1 MPYHPFELRRI
12 GAQRGPR
19 AIMATVVFASACAR
33 ATIPPLPLSFPTD
46 TVQSRLVA
54 EGVIQ
59 RHIRSPKGPWAIEVL
74 DVDLSRG
81 YCAVAVKG
89 ASGAA
94 GRKKTSAL
102 LTELAATR
110 EVLGGVNADFFSL
123 AGFQGMP
130 TGALISSSKVI
141 VGPGAQPV
149 FAVDAG
155 GAITLG
161 PIRAT
166 PSIRIDD
173 MVLAFPNWN
182 RPPGENITVYDTN
195 WGAKLDTATGVIEVV
210 LDGSPMRVS
219 RIDTALAG
227 AEIPARGFV
236 LVAGRNTQASQR
248 TLLRSLK
255 FGDRVD
261 VNLSLAPFH
270 PKEAVGGRPMLARDS
285 VIVPEVETEGQASF
299 RARNPRTAVGLSN
312 NGRRLILAV
321 IDGRQKPYSD
331 GTTLRETAEIM
342 LALGA
347 RDAMNLDGGG
357 SSALVYRDS
366 TKALRVANKPS
377 DPTGERAV
385 GDALAIVKGCRSP

>member
-1 MPYHPFELRRI
+1 M
-12 GAQRGPR
+12 
-19 AIMATVVFASACAR
+19 
-33 ATIPPLPLSFPTD
+33 
-46 TVQSRLVA
+46 
-54 EGVIQ
+54 IQ

-94 GRKKTSAL
+94 GRKRTSAL
-102 LTELAATR
+102 LTELASTR

-123 AGFQGMP
+123 AGYQGIP
-130 TGALISSSKVI
+130 TGALVSDSKVI

-149 FAVDAG
+149 VSVDANG
-155 GAITLG
+155 VVTLG

-166 PSIRIDD
+166 PTIRIDD

-182 RPPGENITVYDTN
+182 RPPGENITVYDAN

-210 LDGSPMRVS
+210 IDGSPTRVS
-219 RIDTALAG
+219 RIDTVLAG
-227 AEIPARGFV
+227 VEIPARGFV
-236 LVAGRNTQASQR
+236 LVAGRNTMASQR

-255 FGDRVD
+255 PGDRVD
-261 VNLSLAPFH
+261 VNLGLAPFH
-270 PKEAVGGRPMLARDS
+270 PREAVGGRPMLARDS
-285 VIVPEVETEGQASF
+285 AIVPEVETEGQDSF
-299 RARNPRTAVGLSN
+299 RARNPRTAVGLGN
-312 NGRRLILAV
+312 NGKRLILAV

-347 RDAMNLDGGG
+347 RDAINLDGGG

-366 TKALRVANKPS
+366 SRTLRVANKPS
-377 DPTGERAV
+377 DATGERAV
-385 GDALAIVKGCRSP
+385 GDALAIVRGCHK